1 MNDHRPGL
9 GSAAKQ
15 RCQIDQGLGYE
26 VCVASVRSSS
36 RCKQTAADRAR
47 EINPKHDTERT
58 IMRWRFLPRQSDFFD
73 FFERH
78 AALTV
83 ESAREL
89 GRLSKDGAN
98 FQDVARRIKDL
109 EHEADDITHACMET
123 LHKTF
128 ITPIDR
134 NDIHRIAS
142 KLDDVIDLIDGA
154 ARQLSLFE
162 ITALP
167 ESAREATV
175 VLVQATEAV
184 ERAVKGLRN
193 MKNAT
198 AILGECVRI
207 NELENQAD
215 RIKAASVARL
225 FKEESDP
232 ISVLKWYEIYQALEE
247 VTDACE
253 DVANVIEGIVLE
265 HA

>member
-1 MNDHRPGL
+1 ML
-9 GSAAKQ
+9 
-15 RCQIDQGLGYE
+15 
-26 VCVASVRSSS
+26 S
-36 RCKQTAADRAR
+36 RL
-47 EINPKHDTERT
+47 
-58 IMRWRFLPRQSDFFD
+58 LPRQTNFFD

-83 ESAREL
+83 EAAREMGKMTRDDADFDAISAR
-89 GRLSKDGAN
+89 
-98 FQDVARRIKDL
+98 IKEL
-109 EHEADDITHACMET
+109 EHQADEVTHVCMET

-134 NDIHRIAS
+134 NDIHKLAS
-142 KLDDVIDLIDGA
+142 KLDDIIDFIDGA
-154 ARQLSLFE
+154 TRQIALFE
-162 ITALP
+162 ITELP

-184 ERAVKGLRN
+184 ERAIKGLRN
-193 MKNAT
+193 MRNQT
-198 AILGECVRI
+198 SVLGECIRI

-215 RIKAASVARL
+215 RIKASSVARL
-225 FKEESDP
+225 FREESNP
-232 ISVLKWYEIYQALEE
+232 ITVLKWHEIFQAIEN

>member
-1 MNDHRPGL
+1 ML
-9 GSAAKQ
+9 
-15 RCQIDQGLGYE
+15 
-26 VCVASVRSSS
+26 S
-36 RCKQTAADRAR
+36 RL
-47 EINPKHDTERT
+47 
-58 IMRWRFLPRQSDFFD
+58 LPRQTNFFD

-78 AALTV
+78 AALSV
-83 ESAREL
+83 EAAREL
-89 GRLSKDGAN
+89 GKLADDDASVEDIAK
-98 FQDVARRIKDL
+98 RIKDL
-109 EHEADDITHACMET
+109 EHEADEVTHTCMET

-142 KLDDVIDLIDGA
+142 KLDDIIDLIDGA
-154 ARQLSLFE
+154 ARQMQLFE

-167 ESAREATV
+167 ESGREATV
-175 VLVQATEAV
+175 VLVKAVEAV

-193 MKNAT
+193 MRNANT
-198 AILGECVRI
+198 ILGECVRI

-215 RIKAASVARL
+215 RIKASSVARL
-225 FKEESDP
+225 FREERDP
-232 ISVLKWYEIYQALEE
+232 IAVLKWNELYQALEN

>member
-1 MNDHRPGL
+1 MLTRL
-9 GSAAKQ
+9 
-15 RCQIDQGLGYE
+15 
-26 VCVASVRSSS
+26 
-36 RCKQTAADRAR
+36 
-47 EINPKHDTERT
+47 
-58 IMRWRFLPRQSDFFD
+58 LPRQTDFFD

-78 AALTV
+78 ASITV
-83 ESAREL
+83 EGAREL
-89 GRLSKDGAN
+89 EKLSLKDADVDG
-98 FQDVARRIKDL
+98 VARRIKDL
-109 EHEADDITHACMET
+109 EHDADDVTHTCMET

-134 NDIHRIAS
+134 NDIHRIAT
-142 KLDDVIDLIDGA
+142 KMDDIIDLIDGA
-154 ARQLSLFE
+154 ARQLSLYE
-162 ITALP
+162 ITELP
-167 ESAREATV
+167 ESAREALT

-215 RIKAASVARL
+215 RIKAASVAHL
-225 FKEESDP
+225 FREERDP
-232 ISVLKWYEIYQALEE
+232 IAVLKWNEIYQALEN

>member
-1 MNDHRPGL
+1 ML
-9 GSAAKQ
+9 
-15 RCQIDQGLGYE
+15 
-26 VCVASVRSSS
+26 S
-36 RCKQTAADRAR
+36 RL
-47 EINPKHDTERT
+47 
-58 IMRWRFLPRQSDFFD
+58 LPRQTNFFD

-78 AALTV
+78 AALSV
-83 ESAREL
+83 EGAREL
-89 GRLSKDGAN
+89 GKLVESGVRVE
-98 FQDVARRIKDL
+98 DVARRIKEL
-109 EHEADDITHACMET
+109 EHDADEITHTCMET

-142 KLDDVIDLIDGA
+142 KLDDIIDLIDGA

-162 ITALP
+162 IRELP

-193 MKNAT
+193 MRNAT
-198 AILGECVRI
+198 TILGECVRI

-225 FKEESDP
+225 FRDERDP
-232 ISVLKWYEIYQALEE
+232 IAVLKWHEIYQALEN

>member
-1 MNDHRPGL
+1 ML
-9 GSAAKQ
+9 
-15 RCQIDQGLGYE
+15 
-26 VCVASVRSSS
+26 S
-36 RCKQTAADRAR
+36 RL
-47 EINPKHDTERT
+47 
-58 IMRWRFLPRQSDFFD
+58 LPRQTNFFD
-73 FFERH
+73 FFEQH

-83 ESAREL
+83 LSASEL
-89 GRLSKDGAN
+89 AKLANDGA
-98 FQDVARRIKDL
+98 DIDEIARRIKQL
-109 EHEADDITHACMET
+109 EQQADEVTHNCMEM

-142 KLDDVIDLIDGA
+142 KLDDIIDFIDAA
-154 ARQLSLFE
+154 ARQITLFE
-162 ITALP
+162 LT
-167 ESAREATV
+167 EFSDSVREAVV
-175 VLVQATEAV
+175 VLHKATEAV

-193 MKNAT
+193 MRNPT

-215 RIKAASVARL
+215 RVKASSVAKL
-225 FKEESDP
+225 FREETNP
-232 ISVLKWYEIYQALEE
+232 IMVMKWNQIYQALEN

>member
-1 MNDHRPGL
+1 ML
-9 GSAAKQ
+9 
-15 RCQIDQGLGYE
+15 
-26 VCVASVRSSS
+26 S
-36 RCKQTAADRAR
+36 RL
-47 EINPKHDTERT
+47 
-58 IMRWRFLPRQSDFFD
+58 LPRQNNFFD

-78 AALTV
+78 VALSV

-89 GRLSKDGAN
+89 GKLTHDGASVEE
-98 FQDVARRIKDL
+98 VAKRIKDL
-109 EHEADDITHACMET
+109 EHDADEITHTCMET

-142 KLDDVIDLIDGA
+142 KLDDIIDLIDGA
-154 ARQLSLFE
+154 ARQMSLFE

-167 ESAREATV
+167 ERAREATV
-175 VLVQATEAV
+175 VLVLGVEAV

-198 AILGECVRI
+198 TILGECVRI

-215 RIKAASVARL
+215 RIKAASVASL
-225 FKEESDP
+225 FREERDP
-232 ISVLKWYEIYQALEE
+232 IAVIKWNELYQALEN

>member
-1 MNDHRPGL
+1 ML
-9 GSAAKQ
+9 
-15 RCQIDQGLGYE
+15 
-26 VCVASVRSSS
+26 S
-36 RCKQTAADRAR
+36 RL
-47 EINPKHDTERT
+47 
-58 IMRWRFLPRQSDFFD
+58 LPRQTNFFD
-73 FFERH
+73 FFEKH
-78 AALTV
+78 ASLTV

-89 GRLSKDGAN
+89 GKLARDGA
-98 FQDVARRIKDL
+98 DIDDISRRIKEL
-109 EHEADDITHACMET
+109 EHDADEITHTCMET

-142 KLDDVIDLIDGA
+142 KLDDIIDFIDGA
-154 ARQLSLFE
+154 ARQLALFE
-162 ITALP
+162 ISDLP
-167 ESAREATV
+167 ESALDATV
-175 VLVQATEAV
+175 VVIQATEAV

-215 RIKAASVARL
+215 RIKANSVARL
-225 FKEESDP
+225 FREESDP
-232 ISVLKWYEIYQALEE
+232 IAVLKWHEIFQALEN

>member
-1 MNDHRPGL
+1 ML
-9 GSAAKQ
+9 
-15 RCQIDQGLGYE
+15 
-26 VCVASVRSSS
+26 S
-36 RCKQTAADRAR
+36 RL
-47 EINPKHDTERT
+47 
-58 IMRWRFLPRQSDFFD
+58 LPRQTNFFD

-78 AALTV
+78 AALAV
-83 ESAREL
+83 EGAREL
-89 GRLSKDGAN
+89 GRLSKDGASVP
-98 FQDVARRIKDL
+98 DVAKRIKDL
-109 EHEADDITHACMET
+109 EHEADEVTHICMEA

-154 ARQLSLFE
+154 ARQLLLFE

-167 ESAREATV
+167 ESAREAI
-175 VLVQATEAV
+175 VLLLQSTEAV

-232 ISVLKWYEIYQALEE
+232 ILVLKWHEIYDTLEK

-253 DVANVIEGIVLE
+253 DVANVIEGIVME

>member
-1 MNDHRPGL
+1 ML
-9 GSAAKQ
+9 
-15 RCQIDQGLGYE
+15 
-26 VCVASVRSSS
+26 S
-36 RCKQTAADRAR
+36 RL
-47 EINPKHDTERT
+47 
-58 IMRWRFLPRQSDFFD
+58 LPRQTNFFD

-78 AALTV
+78 AALSV
-83 ESAREL
+83 EGAREL
-89 GRLSKDGAN
+89 GKLVESGVKVE
-98 FQDVARRIKDL
+98 DVARRIKEL
-109 EHEADDITHACMET
+109 EHDADEITHTCMET

-142 KLDDVIDLIDGA
+142 KLDDIIDLIDGA

-162 ITALP
+162 IRELP

-193 MKNAT
+193 MRNAT
-198 AILGECVRI
+198 TILGECVRI

-225 FKEESDP
+225 FREERDP
-232 ISVLKWYEIYQALEE
+232 IVVLKWHEIYQALEN